1 MFLKRSITALLSS
14 HLSSRSF
21 RGYEEGFTLVEVLIA
36 SAVTSLLTIA
46 GLSLW
51 QGNIQATTTLLRG
64 QDLRDNWGRVNLF
77 INADI
82 SEACGASTTGGILT
96 LRIKR
101 VPTGDCTTNGDVVTV
116 SYQVAGDVLQR
127 TGPPIQ
133 RDGTIDT
140 AGAVTTVNLLTG
152 ATFNPACTTA
162 FRGCYEL
169 TLTSGTTTF
178 TDTNNVPSA
187 GRARV
192 RAYP

>member
-1 MFLKRSITALLSS
+1 MTALLSS
-14 HLSSRSF
+14 SLPSRSF
-21 RGYEEGFTLVEVLIA
+21 RGYAEGFTLVEVLIA
-36 SAVTSLLTIA
+36 SVVSTILTIA

-64 QDLRDNWGRVNLF
+64 QSLRDNWGRVNLF

-82 SEACGASTTGGILT
+82 SEACGVSASDGALT
-96 LRIKR
+96 LTIKR
-101 VPTGDCTTNGDVVTV
+101 APTGVCTDSDDVVTV
-116 SYQVAGDVLQR
+116 TYQVAGDVLQR

-133 RDGTIDT
+133 RDGTINPEGDV
-140 AGAVTTVNLLTG
+140 ATVDLLTG
-152 ATFNPACTTA
+152 AAFNPACTTA
-162 FRGCYEL
+162 FQGCYQL

-178 TDTNNVPSA
+178 TDTNNVASA

>member
-1 MFLKRSITALLSS
+1 MTALLSS
-14 HLSSRSF
+14 HLKSRCF
-21 RGYEEGFTLVEVLIA
+21 RGYAEGFTLVEVLIA
-36 SAVTSLLTIA
+36 SAISFLITIA

-51 QGNIQATTTLLRG
+51 QGNIRATTTLLRG
-64 QDLRDNWGRVNLF
+64 QALRDNWGRVNLF

-82 SEACGASTTGGILT
+82 SEACGASAAGGVLS

-101 VPTGDCTTNGDVVTV
+101 VPTGVCTVNDDVVTV
-116 SYQVAGDVLQR
+116 TYQVAGDVLQR

-140 AGAVTTVNLLTG
+140 AGALTTVDLLTG
-152 ATFNPACTTA
+152 AAFNPACTSA
-162 FRGCYEL
+162 FQGCYEL

-178 TDTNNVPSA
+178 TDTNNVASA

>member
-1 MFLKRSITALLSS
+1 MIALLSS
-14 HLSSRSF
+14 HLKSRSF
-21 RGYEEGFTLVEVLIA
+21 RGYAEGFTLVEVLIA
-36 SAVTSLLTIA
+36 SVVSSILTIA

-64 QDLRDNWGRVNLF
+64 QALRDNWGRVNLF

-82 SEACGASTTGGILT
+82 SEACGATTAGGVLT
-96 LRIKR
+96 LSIKR
-101 VPTGDCTTNGDVVTV
+101 LPTGVCTVSGDVVTV
-116 SYQVAGDVLQR
+116 TYQVAGDVLQR

-140 AGAVTTVNLLTG
+140 EGDVATVYLLTG
-152 ATFNPACTTA
+152 ATFDPGCTTA
-162 FRGCYEL
+162 FQGCYQL

-178 TDTNNVPSA
+178 TDTNNVAST